1 MTGRAAQ
8 PAEPVDLARALRRVL
23 GDEGLLARVLARF
36 RDQYRDAAG
45 AIGAAHAAGEFDEAR
60 RLAHTLKGAAAMIEA
75 GALHRAA
82 LALELRLR
90 ERSNESTAHL
100 AQLESEL
107 ERVMRSLDKLL
118 DAG

>member
-1 MTGRAAQ
+1 MTGAAAQ
-8 PAEPVDLARALRRVL
+8 PAEPVDVARALERVL
-23 GDEGLLARVLARF
+23 GNRNLLARVLARF
-36 RDQYRDAAG
+36 RDEYRDAAR
-45 AIGAAHAAGEFDEAR
+45 AIGAAHAAGEFEEAR

-75 GALHRAA
+75 SALHRAA

-90 ERSNESTAHL
+90 ERSHESTAHL

-107 ERVMRSLDKLL
+107 ERVMRSLDGML